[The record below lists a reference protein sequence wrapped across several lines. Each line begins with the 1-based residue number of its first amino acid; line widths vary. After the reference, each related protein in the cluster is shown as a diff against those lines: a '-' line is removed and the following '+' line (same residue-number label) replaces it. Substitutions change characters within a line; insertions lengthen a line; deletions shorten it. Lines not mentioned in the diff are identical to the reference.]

1 MTENAA
7 KLRYSIT
14 APTVGQVDALA
25 DNDDPVATGLAL
37 PGAGFAWWP
46 VVVALIVSS
55 AARCGSDAMR
65 S

>member
-46 VVVALIVSS
+46 VVVALIV
-55 AARCGSDAMR
+55 
-65 S
+65 